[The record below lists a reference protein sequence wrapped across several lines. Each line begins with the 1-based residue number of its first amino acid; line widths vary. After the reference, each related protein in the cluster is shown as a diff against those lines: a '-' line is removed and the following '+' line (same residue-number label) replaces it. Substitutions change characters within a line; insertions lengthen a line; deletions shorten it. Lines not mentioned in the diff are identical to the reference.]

1 MGCDE
6 ECLPGITGIPD
17 IMIYMIC
24 WIPDSRV
31 SFHDMQFVNKVFVG
45 NVIHVLIVF
54 FVFVV
59 RVLH

>member
-1 MGCDE
+1 MLDSKG
-6 ECLPGITGIPD
+6 L
-17 IMIYMIC
+17 
-24 WIPDSRV
+24 IPDSRV